1 MTGEATADDALSLL
15 LFGHERDLLGNLRR
29 FPLIARYNLDRLGL
43 AISLEQWQALDY
55 ATRREIALFE
65 LSSQEQTQR
74 ARVRLQA
81 IAVKAFGAPLKAVV
95 ADPAPAE
102 YGVGAVLP
110 ERLVVALEEEFLAV
124 PSEAQWQAFSELS
137 RFGLLKLSRHGHRN
151 RRLEALVFDLLGS
164 QHLAKPNDT
173 GSERSI

>member
-1 MTGEATADDALSLL
+1 
-15 LFGHERDLLGNLRR
+15 
-29 FPLIARYNLDRLGL
+29 
-43 AISLEQWQALDY
+43 
-55 ATRREIALFE
+55 
-65 LSSQEQTQR
+65 
-74 ARVRLQA
+74 
-81 IAVKAFGAPLKAVV
+81 
-95 ADPAPAE
+95 
-102 YGVGAVLP
+102 
-110 ERLVVALEEEFLAV
+110 VVALEEEFLAV